1 MYFSYNAVART
12 FICEPIAGFY
22 YLFFPPYFSSKSCRK
37 LKKYLQSVWV
47 SFLLL
52 FCYYV
57 DHHLMDHRQS
67 TNHRWVKPWRIKIL
81 FSDCF
86 HYSCVLRTCSFYLF
100 ILYTIPSS
108 FQLLS
113 HCALGIFYMLTNLT
127 SKVISFE
134 EFAVYLLIR
143 SPCESNPESNFYF
156 IIFFL
161 MKTSWPLQF
170 HHLLHPQ
177 LLWGVFKSPSVL
189 QEQSAVQVFISFTCF
204 YVNK

>member
-1 MYFSYNAVART
+1 MQLQGLLFVSQLQDFITFSFLHIFHLNSAENWWNIFKTYECLFRYFSAIMWTIIWWTTGNLPT
-12 FICEPIAGFY
+12 IDE
-22 YLFFPPYFSSKSCRK
+22 
-37 LKKYLQSVWV
+37 W
-47 SFLLL
+47 
-52 FCYYV
+52 
-57 DHHLMDHRQS
+57 
-67 TNHRWVKPWRIKIL
+67 NHEGLNNL

-143 SPCESNPESNFYF
+143 SLCESNPESNFYF